1 MGQTSLFYRLFDMLP
16 LASYKWASAFLV
28 FPSPAASYKLQ
39 STREVVPRV
48 VFSRIPTGWLPC
60 FSLCGGR
67 SHSVTTI
74 QTGLSGLESTRWK
87 RSSTIRQS
95 SPRSFHRSPIN
106 SLTPV
111 LSTLQRRPS
120 PSAVQECRQAAH
132 RTLRTLCWVWLLFAD
147 AVGRQLYAFH
157 RILDEQLIAHS
168 GAQDTGQYVPDLVL
182 RLVRQ
187 FAARHRAEVP
197 LKLNCA

>member
-39 STREVVPRV
+39 STREAVPRV

-67 SHSVTTI
+67 SHSVTKI

-111 LSTLQRRPS
+111 LSTLQRR
-120 PSAVQECRQAAH
+120 VRF
-132 RTLRTLCWVWLLFAD
+132 RNAD
-147 AVGRQLYAFH
+147 K
-157 RILDEQLIAHS
+157 QLIELYGRYVGFGYS
-168 GAQDTGQYVPDLVL
+168 LPMRLGASCTPSIGFLTSS
-182 RLVRQ
+182 
-187 FAARHRAEVP
+187 
-197 LKLNCA
+197 